1 MRSRRIKGSAG
12 NCSLVQRFLTQ
23 SELTDRN
30 RLEGL
35 RAVALT
41 KLTAL
46 YYLIS
51 MDDRVHCLIALH
63 ICTSGEVMVTMGFTE
78 GGVASVGV
86 GGVAEHGLCHPV

>member
-1 MRSRRIKGSAG
+1 
-12 NCSLVQRFLTQ
+12 
-23 SELTDRN
+23 
-30 RLEGL
+30 
-35 RAVALT
+35 
-41 KLTAL
+41 
-46 YYLIS
+46 